1 MDAVKVYDTD
11 AHVEESE
18 ETFASLEGEEH
29 APRVIAGERRAFW
42 LIEGRTFPRLAGNGV
57 HTFGSPHL
65 RRDAGHVDPER
76 RARVESQELRDPRA
90 RLADMDH
97 EGIDVSVVFPTMF
110 LVWPLADS
118 PSLVRAMCRAYN
130 DWIAAKCAASGGR
143 IRWVATVPLPD
154 IAGSITEVE
163 HAAKAGACGVMTLG
177 TAGHMKLDD
186 QRLDPFYAAAQSNSL
201 PVCVHVGWS
210 YPPISEL
217 YGNVYEA
224 MITPFVL
231 PIFMGFSS
239 ILIGG
244 VLERFPKL
252 KVGFFEAGV
261 EWVPYWLDRMERFY
275 KQPPGGSKKS
285 DLPARS
291 PREYVQAGRVYF
303 SCELDEARIGM
314 VAEAIGDGCI
324 LYSSDLPHA
333 HRVFDAIALF
343 RARQDLPEGT
353 KAKIL
358 ANGARFFEEIPR

>member
-1 MDAVKVYDTD
+1 MDAVKVFDSD

-18 ETFASLEGEEH
+18 ETFAPLQGREELADA
-29 APRVIAGERRAFW
+29 APRVIEGAKRAFW
-42 LIEGRTFPRLAGNGV
+42 LIEGRSFPKLSGFGV

-65 RRDAGHVDPER
+65 KRAAGHVDPER
-76 RARVESQELRDPRA
+76 RARVESQELRDPKA
-90 RLADMDH
+90 RLQDMDH

-110 LVWPLADS
+110 LVWPLAES
-118 PSLVRAMCRAYN
+118 PALACALCRSYN

-143 IRWVATVPLPD
+143 IRWVATVPLPHVNGAVD
-154 IAGSITEVE
+154 EIQHS
-163 HAAKAGACGVMTLG
+163 KKLGACGVMTLG
-177 TAGHMKLDD
+177 TAGHMNLGDR
-186 QRLDPFYAAAQSNSL
+186 RLDPFYAAAQDNAM

-210 YPPISEL
+210 YPPISDL
-217 YGNVYEA
+217 YDNVYET

-261 EWVPYWLDRMERFY
+261 EWVPYWLDRMARFY

-285 DLPARS
+285 DLPARN
-291 PREYVQAGRVYF
+291 PVEYVRDGRVFF

-314 VAEAIGDGCI
+314 VSEAIGDDCI

-333 HRVFDAIALF
+333 HRVFDAIKLF
-343 RARQDLPEGT
+343 HDRRDIKEST

-358 ANGARFFEEIPR
+358 SNGLRFFT

>member
-1 MDAVKVYDTD
+1 MPIVFDSD

-18 ETFASLEGEEH
+18 ETFAPLHGNEH
-29 APRVIAGERRAFW
+29 APRVIAGEQRAFW
-42 LIEGRTFPRLAGNGV
+42 LIEGRTFPRLAGKGV

-76 RARVESQELRDPRA
+76 RARVESQELRDPKA

-97 EGIDVSVVFPTMF
+97 EGIDVSVLFPTMF
-110 LVWPLADS
+110 LVWPLADNAA
-118 PSLVRAMCRAYN
+118 LVRSMCRAYN
-130 DWIAAKCAASGGR
+130 DWIGAKCAQSAGR
-143 IRWVATVPLPD
+143 LRWVATVPLPD
-154 IAGSITEVE
+154 VEGAVAEVE
-163 HAAKAGACGVMTLG
+163 HAARQGACGVMTLG
-177 TAGHMKLDD
+177 TAGTTKLDD
-186 QRLDPFYAAAQSNSL
+186 RHLDPFYAAAQAHAL
-201 PVCVHVGWS
+201 PLCVHVGWS

-217 YGNVYEA
+217 YDNVYET

-275 KQPPGGSKKS
+275 KQPPGGSQKS
-285 DLPARS
+285 DLPARD
-291 PREYVQAGRVYF
+291 PREYVREGRVYF

-314 VAEAIGDGCI
+314 VTEAIGDECI

-343 RARQDLPEGT
+343 HARNDVPEGT
-353 KAKIL
+353 KRKIL
-358 ANGARFFEEIPR
+358 GNGARFFEEVSR